1 MVEHL
6 LSTHKAPGSILCT
19 SSVFSV
25 GTGGGWA
32 GDVAQLEESLPG
44 MSKVLVLIPP
54 PPAPSAPH
62 TSGMLSNDCNLSVQ
76 KVKARRKIGSLRT
89 SLLGLRTPQV

>member
-25 GTGGGWA
+25 GIGGGWA

-54 PPAPSAPH
+54 PAPH

-76 KVKARRKIGSLRT
+76 EVKARRKIGSLRT

>member
-44 MSKVLVLIPP
+44 MSKVLVLTPP
-54 PPAPSAPH
+54 PLAPH

-76 KVKARRKIGSLRT
+76 EVRARRKIGSLKT

>member
-25 GTGGGWA
+25 GIGGGWA

-44 MSKVLVLIPP
+44 MSKVLVLTLPP
-54 PPAPSAPH
+54 PPAPH

-76 KVKARRKIGSLRT
+76 EVKARRKIGSLRT

>member
-44 MSKVLVLIPP
+44 MSKVLVLTLPP
-54 PPAPSAPH
+54 PSAPH

-76 KVKARRKIGSLRT
+76 EVKARRKIGSLKT
-89 SLLGLRTPQV
+89 SLLSLRTPQV

>member
-25 GTGGGWA
+25 GIGGGWA

-44 MSKVLVLIPP
+44 MSKVLVLNPP
-54 PPAPSAPH
+54 PPPH
-62 TSGMLSNDCNLSVQ
+62 PPHHIHQACYQMIVTLVF
-76 KVKARRKIGSLRT
+76 RR
-89 SLLGLRTPQV
+89 